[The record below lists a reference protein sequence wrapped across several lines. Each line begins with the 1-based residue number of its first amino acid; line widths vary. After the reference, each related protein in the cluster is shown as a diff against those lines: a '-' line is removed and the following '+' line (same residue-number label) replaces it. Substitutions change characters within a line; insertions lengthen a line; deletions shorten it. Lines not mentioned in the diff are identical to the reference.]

1 MSGSEV
7 LIYAYGAVCLSMIMF
22 NMIYN
27 IVLRKKEPETTMKAQ
42 KIKEALLK
50 KYSADSD
57 TGTTGWETSRVQAF
71 LKEEDLELGKSEDL
85 LTFSEAVSLLAEE
98 GLEEAAEGMIRGLQ
112 PLLPALSE
120 DYLKKDKMQTAYFA
134 VFLEKFRR
142 RSEYDSALLE
152 SLLKYAVQE
161 NMYCRINALDALY
174 AFGNA
179 EYVVK
184 AVEKQDKMD
193 AFLHE
198 KVLTEGLLSFS
209 GDHRELIKELIRRF
223 EEFKVKTKLAIL
235 NYIRFKSEDCKE
247 FMYKIMTD
255 EEEDRELRFAA
266 VRYFGRYPWEQA
278 RSVLIEFAS
287 DKEVLHWEYAAV
299 AAAALKDY
307 RGDDVLSALKTALY
321 SSNWYVRY
329 NAAVSLEAAGMSYNR
344 LIDVMAGNDRYA
356 REMMEYRL
364 EERKL
369 VKEREL
375 QKEGKSE

>member
-1 MSGSEV
+1 
-7 LIYAYGAVCLSMIMF
+7 
-22 NMIYN
+22 
-27 IVLRKKEPETTMKAQ
+27 
-42 KIKEALLK
+42 
-50 KYSADSD
+50 
-57 TGTTGWETSRVQAF
+57 
-71 LKEEDLELGKSEDL
+71 
-85 LTFSEAVSLLAEE
+85 
-98 GLEEAAEGMIRGLQ
+98 
-112 PLLPALSE
+112 
-120 DYLKKDKMQTAYFA
+120 
-134 VFLEKFRR
+134 
-142 RSEYDSALLE
+142 
-152 SLLKYAVQE
+152 
-161 NMYCRINALDALY
+161 MYCRINALDALY